1 MSDDLV
7 VLEADSDAED
17 EPSASR
23 IPEALKFRWFAA
35 SDAGFVRSTGR
46 ALAGA
51 AGGWAIG
58 STVGM
63 VLFVVAVAL
72 VWIFGVVIG
81 LLLLCGMQIYGLILG
96 VTIAVRSPRSSWC
109 FLGAALGQA
118 AGWLRVPIRAGVPA
132 NAFPPAWM
140 EPLFVHETH
149 LWTLIGAAIGIVIGF
164 SFSVMTKRNPPRQ
177 IADV

>member
-35 SDAGFVRSTGR
+35 SDAGFVRATGR

-51 AGGWAIG
+51 AGGLAIG

-81 LLLLCGMQIYGLILG
+81 LLLLCGMQIYGLIIG
-96 VTIAVRSPRSSWC
+96 ATIAVRSPRSIWF
-109 FLGAALGQA
+109 FLGAVLGQA
-118 AGWLRVPIRAGVPA
+118 AGWLRVPIPAGVPA
-132 NAFPPAWM
+132 NAFPPAWLQ
-140 EPLFVHETH
+140 PLFVHETH

-164 SFSVMTKRNPPRQ
+164 FFSVTAKRKLARQ
-177 IADV
+177 NADV